1 MFEVTEQVEKK
12 LWDKHGVRVDEV
24 IECFINHTDH
34 FLIDTREKHRTVPP
48 TEWFIAETDTG
59 RRLKVVFM
67 EYPDQIVIKSAYE
80 PSIEEESIYAAEY

>member
-1 MFEVTEQVEKK
+1 
-12 LWDKHGVRVDEV
+12 
-24 IECFINHTDH
+24 
-34 FLIDTREKHRTVPP
+34 VPP

-67 EYPDQIVIKSAYE
+67 EYPDRIVIKSAYE